1 MMNYPKYARRS
12 FEDVLDSK
20 ILIVDDEE
28 ANVRLLEYLLLRN
41 GYRSLR
47 WTTDPRDV
55 VRIYQ
60 EFSPDLVLLDLKMPH
75 MDGVEVMKQIQEIER
90 ETYPSIVVITANND
104 DETKI
109 RSLALGALDFL
120 AKPFDGVEV
129 AARIKNILNV
139 RLLHNRVNHQNK
151 ILDQKVRERTREL
164 ADTRLEAVQRLSRV
178 AECRDNETGMHV
190 IRLSRFSYLL
200 AEAMGLSINQ
210 CELLQHASPMH
221 DIGKIGIP
229 DSILLKP
236 GKLDDL
242 EWEIMKTHAEIGGQL
257 LSGSSSKLMQMAES
271 IARTHHEKWDGSG
284 YPRGLKG
291 EDIPME
297 GRIVAVCDVFDAL
310 TSDRPYKEKWPV
322 EKAVQELKDNS
333 GIHFDPVV
341 VSKFIEILPQILKVL
356 DCCRDDPRPAGS
368 NGSELFGLWTVG

>member
-1 MMNYPKYARRS
+1 
-12 FEDVLDSK
+12 
-20 ILIVDDEE
+20 
-28 ANVRLLEYLLLRN
+28 
-41 GYRSLR
+41 
-47 WTTDPRDV
+47 
-55 VRIYQ
+55 
-60 EFSPDLVLLDLKMPH
+60 
-75 MDGVEVMKQIQEIER
+75 
-90 ETYPSIVVITANND
+90 VVITANND

-120 AKPFDGVEV
+120 AKPFNGVEV

-164 ADTRLEAVQRLSRV
+164 ADTRLEVVQRLSRV

-190 IRLSRFSYLL
+190 IRMSRYSYLL

-236 GKLDDL
+236 GKLDAL

-257 LSGSSSKLMQMAES
+257 LSDSDSSLIQMAER

-284 YPRGLKG
+284 YPHGLKG
-291 EDIPME
+291 EEIPME
-297 GRIVAVCDVFDAL
+297 GRIVAICDVFDAL
-310 TSDRPYKEKWPV
+310 TSERPYKEKWPV
-322 EKAVQELKDNS
+322 EKAVRELKDNS
-333 GIHFDPVV
+333 GIHFDPVL
-341 VSKFIEILPQILKVL
+341 VSKFIEILPQVLKVL
-356 DCCRDDPRPAGS
+356 DCCQDHPSLEGS
-368 NGSELFGLWTVG
+368 NVSELLDLRIVG